1 MASASQSAYQAAR
14 TGSWW
19 TQIVPVVVVLG
30 GFSVYA
36 TWRAFE
42 GAFFWAA
49 PYLSPFYSPLIDVH
63 HRYWPYS
70 PALLILGGPL
80 GFRATC
86 YYYRKAYYRAFF
98 LDPPACAV
106 PERKRNY
113 TGETRFPFILQN
125 IHRYFMYIA
134 VIFLAFLW
142 HDAISAFLFPS
153 GFGIGVGTLVLL
165 VNVIL
170 LSLYFFSCHS
180 VRHLFGGKVDCFS
193 CVNFGGARH
202 STWKNLSFLN
212 EHHML
217 FAWMSLFSVGLADFY
232 VRLVATG
239 AIRDLRIL

>member
-1 MASASQSAYQAAR
+1 MATASQTAYQTAR

-19 TQIVPVVVVLG
+19 AQALPVWLVLG

-42 GAFFWAA
+42 GAYFWAA

-125 IHRYFMYIA
+125 IHRYFMYVA

-142 HDAISAFLFPS
+142 HDAIEAFIFPT

-170 LSLYFFSCHS
+170 LSLYFSSCHS
-180 VRHLFGGKVDCFS
+180 VRHLFGGKLDCFS
-193 CVNFGGARH
+193 CVQFGGARH
-202 STWKNLSFLN
+202 TTWKKLSFLN

-217 FAWMSLFSVGLADFY
+217 FAWASLFSVGFADFY
-232 VRLVATG
+232 VRLVASG